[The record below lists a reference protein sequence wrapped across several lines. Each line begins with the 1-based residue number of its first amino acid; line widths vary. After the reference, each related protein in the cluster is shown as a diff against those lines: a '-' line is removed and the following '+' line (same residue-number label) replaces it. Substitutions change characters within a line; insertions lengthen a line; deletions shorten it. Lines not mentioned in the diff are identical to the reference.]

1 MFRWAYKYN
10 CIVFNVEYR
19 LAPETKTPGGAR
31 DFMHAFLHVYEN
43 ASTYK
48 IDRNKIVI
56 AGDSGG
62 AYICLMAA

>member
-1 MFRWAYKYN
+1 
-10 CIVFNVEYR
+10 
-19 LAPETKTPGGAR
+19 
-31 DFMHAFLHVYEN
+31 MHAFLHVYEN

-48 IDRNKIVI
+48 IDKNKIVI